1 MSGDWNRRI
10 GYRIY
15 NITYKSH
22 QSTERQTFTCQMPR
36 NPFHIEGQPNF
47 RSLQVL
53 EGQCE
58 FKSFNVS
65 WKHVRSTGPDAY
77 CYAVFN
83 AIKRPSCLSS
93 QSRILSSTRK
103 RDWSPIQGNSWCLKW
118 TSLHIPPQPSCREGT
133 HNSSGCIRGKII
145 PSSATQQPY
154 KLLRK
159 KHRNCPAAP
168 MTISLLNKWKHM
180 RWKTPSWS
188 SKWHSRLTPYSNF
201 IDDLQ
206 NWLSM
211 LSCQSRPIN
220 PPALPTFPSQRTLSY
235 CGIWYPRIAVLLRN
249 VDDPT
254 WKSIFAK
261 QNKTHFHFQSP
272 IKCTIK
278 VLLQIHTHQ
287 CCWCITPPS
296 VDYKARRLSILKA

>member
-93 QSRILSSTRK
+93 QSRIPKKGLEPNLRQLMMFGMNIITH
-103 RDWSPIQGNSWCLKW
+103 P
-118 TSLHIPPQPSCREGT
+118 TS
-133 HNSSGCIRGKII
+133 
-145 PSSATQQPY
+145 A
-154 KLLRK
+154 KL
-159 KHRNCPAAP
+159 
-168 MTISLLNKWKHM
+168 
-180 RWKTPSWS
+180 
-188 SKWHSRLTPYSNF
+188 
-201 IDDLQ
+201 
-206 NWLSM
+206 
-211 LSCQSRPIN
+211 
-220 PPALPTFPSQRTLSY
+220 
-235 CGIWYPRIAVLLRN
+235 
-249 VDDPT
+249 
-254 WKSIFAK
+254 
-261 QNKTHFHFQSP
+261 
-272 IKCTIK
+272 
-278 VLLQIHTHQ
+278 
-287 CCWCITPPS
+287 
-296 VDYKARRLSILKA
+296 